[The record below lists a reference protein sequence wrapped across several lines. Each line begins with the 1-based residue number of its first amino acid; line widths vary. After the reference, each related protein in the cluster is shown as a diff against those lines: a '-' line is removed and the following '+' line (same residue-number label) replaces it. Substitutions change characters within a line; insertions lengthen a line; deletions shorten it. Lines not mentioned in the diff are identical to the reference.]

1 MTNADFLNRV
11 GEILG
16 EREANYGF
24 CEEHFARTVAMVN
37 AALGTNMTAKDWPIV
52 MLCDKLARNGGP
64 SFTADTV
71 YDLAGYAT
79 LLARLTDT
87 SKDESH
93 GRNHGKSA
101 TAGTG
106 SVPAET
112 GPVRA
117 DQPGHG
123 KGSGVCRH
131 DVARKPPP
139 RAIVPKQ
146 IPPRSGV
153 EAGSDRLQK
162 RAVAASRHD
171 NARQKAGSTLRN
183 LVIDMVLMLLVL
195 SGVAVTAVVV
205 ADMFLIF
212 GAGFFFNGGK
222 FGL

>member
-1 MTNADFLNRV
+1 MTNADFLDRV

-87 SKDESH
+87 SKDKSH
-93 GRNHGKSA
+93 GRNHGESA

-117 DQPGHG
+117 DQHGHG
-123 KGSGVCRH
+123 KRSGVCRH

-139 RAIVPKQ
+139 RAIVSEQ

-153 EAGSDRLQK
+153 EAGSDSLPK
-162 RAVAASRHD
+162 RAVAAGRHD

-183 LVIDMVLMLLVL
+183 LVIDMVLLLLVL
-195 SGVAVTAVVV
+195 SGVAVAAVVV

-212 GAGFFFNGGK
+212 GSGFFFNGGK
-222 FGL
+222 FGT

>member
-1 MTNADFLNRV
+1 MTNADFLDRV

-16 EREANYGF
+16 EREASYGF

-37 AALGTNMTAKDWPIV
+37 AAIGTNMTAKDWPIV

-87 SKDESH
+87 SKDKSH
-93 GRNHGKSA
+93 GRNHGESA

-112 GPVRA
+112 GPVRS
-117 DQPGHG
+117 DQHGPG
-123 KGSGVCRH
+123 KGHCVCRH

-153 EAGSDRLQK
+153 EAGGDRLPK
-162 RAVAASRHD
+162 RAVATSRHD

-183 LVIDMVLMLLVL
+183 LVIDMVLMLVVL
-195 SGVAVTAVVV
+195 SGVAVAAVVV

-222 FGL
+222 FGT

>member
-1 MTNADFLNRV
+1 MTNADFLDRV

-79 LLARLTDT
+79 LLARLTET

-93 GRNHGKSA
+93 GTGNSA
-101 TAGTG
+101 TAGTR

-117 DQPGHG
+117 GRPGHG
-123 KGSGVCRH
+123 RRCGVCLH

-139 RAIVPKQ
+139 RAIAPEQ

-153 EAGSDRLQK
+153 EADNGRLPK
-162 RAVAASRHD
+162 RAVATRCHSS
-171 NARQKAGSTLRN
+171 ARNKAGSTLRN
-183 LVIDMVLMLLVL
+183 LVIDMVLMLVVL

-222 FGL
+222 FGT